1 MKNRQNRLKEFKELL
16 ILIII
21 ALTIKT
27 CLIEI
32 YVVPTGSME
41 KTILIGDMLI
51 GNKFIYGMRT
61 PNWIGIPY
69 TRFGVYIPSFRLPKF
84 KEVINGDVV
93 IFEFPRDPFQKY
105 VKRCIGIPEDKIE
118 FIYGNIYINGSQYNL
133 PSEGQF
139 TRKFGNY
146 DPYFLKQNHFP
157 ESADTITR
165 YMENQTWFS
174 HTLYPDFRPERY
186 HDINKNAEF
195 NLAIDV
201 FDLDKHDL
209 NENGIWDFGNSDNI
223 NEFVVP
229 YKGMPLDFNNVKNWE
244 SLLTLLLLD
253 GYSLTLDDFTI
264 DQHEIIQGFSND
276 NNYAFNHIS
285 LDELAIG
292 YKYKINNNFGV
303 AFESHFKEKIKYP
316 EGLMILNEP
325 PPSYKSIHNGIYK
338 IFNNPKIDS
347 WNTINLSSG
356 YSYKSILFEESTI
369 KDISFSLGL
378 GILFNNQKNNIDFS
392 FTIGSR
398 GSIIETIDKE
408 NYYKLNIA
416 IISGDKWF
424 RKRRR
429 D

>member
-1 MKNRQNRLKEFKELL
+1 MKNKQNRLKEFKELL

-69 TRFGVYIPSFRLPKF
+69 TRFGIYIPSFRLPEF

-133 PSEGQF
+133 PTEGQF

-201 FDLDKHDL
+201 FDLNKHDL

-223 NEFVVP
+223 TEFIVP

-253 GYSLTLDDFTI
+253 GYSLTLDDFKI
-264 DQHEIIQGFSND
+264 DLNDPIQISRLKGLIKYKVMGMFFNYKDNNLNGIPDNQEREQEIYKRKLFKVRNSKKLINPWSEIINEKLLTD
-276 NNYAFNHIS
+276 PNYLRKKLKVNNVLI
-285 LDELAIG
+285 DEYSQI
-292 YKYKINNNFGV
+292 
-303 AFESHFKEKIKYP
+303 
-316 EGLMILNEP
+316 ILNHDYYFMVGDNRNN
-325 PPSYKSIHNGIYK
+325 SY
-338 IFNNPKIDS
+338 DS
-347 WNTINLSSG
+347 RFWGFVPDYN
-356 YSYKSILFEESTI
+356 ILGTPV
-369 KDISFSLGL
+369 
-378 GILFNNQKNNIDFS
+378 FS
-392 FTIGSR
+392 FINIS
-398 GSIIETIDKE
+398 
-408 NYYKLNIA
+408 KLKLRMKIVN
-416 IISGDKWF
+416 
-424 RKRRR
+424 
-429 D
+429 

>member
-165 YMENQTWFS
+165 YMKNQTWFS

-195 NLAIDV
+195 NLAKDV
-201 FDLDKHDL
+201 FDLNKHDL

-223 NEFVVP
+223 TEFVVP

-264 DQHEIIQGFSND
+264 DLKDPIQISRLKGLIKYKVMGMFFNYKDNNLNGIPDNQEREQEIYKRKLFKDRNSKKLINPWSEIINEKLLTD
-276 NNYAFNHIS
+276 PNY
-285 LDELAIG
+285 LRKKL
-292 YKYKINNNFGV
+292 KV
-303 AFESHFKEKIKYP
+303 
-316 EGLMILNEP
+316 
-325 PPSYKSIHNGIYK
+325 
-338 IFNNPKIDS
+338 
-347 WNTINLSSG
+347 
-356 YSYKSILFEESTI
+356 
-369 KDISFSLGL
+369 
-378 GILFNNQKNNIDFS
+378 NNILIDEYSQIMLNHDYYFMVGDNRNNSYDSRFWGFVPDYNILGTPVFS
-392 FTIGSR
+392 FINIS
-398 GSIIETIDKE
+398 
-408 NYYKLNIA
+408 KLKLRMKIVN
-416 IISGDKWF
+416 
-424 RKRRR
+424 
-429 D
+429 

>member
-1 MKNRQNRLKEFKELL
+1 MKNKQNRLKEFKELL

-69 TRFGVYIPSFRLPKF
+69 TRFGIYIPSFRLPEF

-118 FIYGNIYINGSQYNL
+118 FIYGNIYINGNQYNL
-133 PSEGQF
+133 PTEGQF

-201 FDLDKHDL
+201 FDLNKHDL

-223 NEFVVP
+223 TEFIVP

-253 GYSLTLDDFTI
+253 GYSLTLDDFKI
-264 DQHEIIQGFSND
+264 DLNDPIQISRLKGLIKYKVMGMFFNYKDNNLNGIPDNQEREQEIYKRKLFKVRNSKKLINPWSEIINEKLLTD
-276 NNYAFNHIS
+276 PNYLRKKLKVNNVLI
-285 LDELAIG
+285 DEYSQI
-292 YKYKINNNFGV
+292 
-303 AFESHFKEKIKYP
+303 
-316 EGLMILNEP
+316 ILNHDYYFMVGDNRNN
-325 PPSYKSIHNGIYK
+325 SY
-338 IFNNPKIDS
+338 DS
-347 WNTINLSSG
+347 RFWGFVPDYN
-356 YSYKSILFEESTI
+356 ILGTPV
-369 KDISFSLGL
+369 
-378 GILFNNQKNNIDFS
+378 FS
-392 FTIGSR
+392 FINIS
-398 GSIIETIDKE
+398 
-408 NYYKLNIA
+408 KLKLRMKIVN
-416 IISGDKWF
+416 
-424 RKRRR
+424 
-429 D
+429 